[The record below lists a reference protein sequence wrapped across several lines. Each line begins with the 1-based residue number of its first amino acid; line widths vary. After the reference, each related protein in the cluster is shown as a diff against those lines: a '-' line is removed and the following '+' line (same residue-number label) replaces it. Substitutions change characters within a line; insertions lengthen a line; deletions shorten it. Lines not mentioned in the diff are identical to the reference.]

1 MATERVGPMA
11 RESIKAERQPLPVT
25 HRRRGAC
32 VPEHVR
38 CLGTSFTS
46 GAALRTVG
54 GAGGKRR
61 RAGGGRRAERRDW
74 LRAGTSERIR
84 DANQGGKGA

>member
-1 MATERVGPMA
+1 MATKRIGPMV

-46 GAALRTVG
+46 GAALRTVVG
-54 GAGGKRR
+54 VGEEQEAAVGPNGA
-61 RAGGGRRAERRDW
+61 
-74 LRAGTSERIR
+74 I
-84 DANQGGKGA
+84 